1 MKRIT
6 LLLLLT
12 ALVIGCHHGGLNQV
26 RGSGN
31 RQKQK
36 RDVATFTSI
45 STESAFHIEVVA
57 QQQPSLEIEA
67 DDNIIPLILTEVSNN
82 VLQLKSKQG
91 ISVSQPVIIRI
102 AVPNLEGISAN
113 GAGKI
118 DVAGLKNEK
127 FELDVNGAPNV
138 NVSGETKLVEI
149 DTNGAATINTD
160 KLRAQRAV
168 VDSRGVSHVEVRA
181 IEQLDVTV
189 SGPSS
194 VVYSGDPVVNQ
205 TVNGPGSVQ
214 KKRSSSTP
222 S

>member
-1 MKRIT
+1 MKKIT
-6 LLLLLT
+6 LLILAT
-12 ALVIGCHHGGLNQV
+12 VLVAGCHHGLNQV

-36 RDVATFTSI
+36 RDVAAFTSI
-45 STESAFHIEVVA
+45 STDGAFHIEVAA
-57 QQQPSLEIEA
+57 QQPPSLEIEA
-67 DDNIIPLILTEVSNN
+67 DDNVLPLILTDVSNN
-82 VLQLKSKQG
+82 VLQLKSRQG

-102 AVPNLEGISAN
+102 AVQNLEGFSAN

-118 DVAGLKNEK
+118 DVAGLKNDK

-138 NVSGETKLVEI
+138 RVSGETKLVEI
-149 DTNGAATINTD
+149 DTNGAANIDTD

-168 VDSRGVSHVEVRA
+168 VDSRGVSQVEVRA
-181 IEQLDVTV
+181 VEQLDVTV
-189 SGPSS
+189 SGPSN
-194 VVYSGDPVVNQ
+194 VVYSGDPVVNK
-205 TVNGPGSVQ
+205 TINGPGTVQ